1 MRRLVVAGF
10 WIVAWSGS
18 AFADPTRK
26 VQIETEPPNA
36 TVYIGDTDSGP
47 KCTKTPCTI
56 DAPIGQPTIIIR
68 LDKYEPLV
76 EVLDVPK
83 GRTKLTEHYKLRSAI
98 GTIVVNQ
105 PKGASV
111 SIDGE
116 DAGKVPVKTDVS
128 ADGHMVTITLN
139 GKTYFN
145 DAVDVGV
152 GDEEEI
158 GPSTQGWDGSGAA
171 SAGGGGG
178 SGDQTAGGG
187 DGGGSDTGSGGGS
200 DTGGGDT
207 GISGSTTP
215 PPREHFLDVAL
226 AFDVGFRNFSYDMP
240 VTPNLKPESEQGQV
254 ILGPAVEYFP
264 MRMLKMRRLR
274 GLSLFAR
281 AEFGV
286 HGQQLTGGMIQG
298 TVTTFWASYE
308 ASVRHRWNIGT
319 GFAVEAS
326 GGYVR
331 DQMQFNASNGA
342 DIQLVPDVTY
352 DSLRLGG
359 KLVLVSG
366 QFDVYFSGENRIV
379 LSGGNL
385 ATRFDSAKA
394 TGLRGALGATYNL
407 GSLFVRAE
415 AALMHYSWTFQYDN
429 VNDMEQAD
437 GATDSVKLISLLA
450 GYRY

>member
-10 WIVAWSGS
+10 WIAAFGGS
-18 AFADPTRK
+18 ALAEPTRK
-26 VQIETEPPNA
+26 VQIDTEPPNA

-56 DAPIGQPTIIIR
+56 DAPIGEPTIIIR
-68 LDKYEPLV
+68 LDKYEPLI
-76 EVLDVPK
+76 EQLEVPK
-83 GRTKLTEHYKLRSAI
+83 GRTKLSAHYKLRSAV

-128 ADGHMVTITLN
+128 AEGHMVTVALN

-145 DAVDVGV
+145 DAVEVGV

-158 GPSTQGWDGSGAA
+158 GPATQGWDGSGAA
-171 SAGGGGG
+171 SAGGGTSGEDPGGGGGGG
-178 SGDQTAGGG
+178 SSDTGG
-187 DGGGSDTGSGGGS
+187 GGGSDTS
-200 DTGGGDT
+200 GDT

-215 PPREHFLDVAL
+215 MAREHFLDVAL
-226 AFDVGFRNFSYDMP
+226 AFDVGFRNFTYDMP
-240 VTPNLKPESEQGQV
+240 VTPNLKPESEAGQV

-264 MRMLKMRRLR
+264 MRMLKMHRLR

-308 ASVRHRWNIGT
+308 ASVRHRWDIGT

-342 DIQLVPDVTY
+342 DIQLVPDVAY
-352 DSLRLGG
+352 DALRIGG

-366 QFDVYFSGENRIV
+366 PLEVYFSGENRIV

-394 TGLRGALGATYNL
+394 TGLRGAIGATYNH
-407 GSLFVRAE
+407 GSLFARGE
-415 AALMHYSWTFQYDN
+415 AALMHYSWTFQYDG